1 MLTIKDLS
9 QAQELD
15 SRAMSA
21 VSGGHGY
28 GYGRYGHPGNNNNN
42 SGVIVGGDVSGV
54 VVGGDNSG
62 LIQNG
67 DGNFGLNGV
76 TFGDKSH
83 VKISLS

>member
-1 MLTIKDLS
+1 MLTIKDLP

-15 SRAMSA
+15 TRAMSA

-28 GYGRYGHPGNNNNN
+28 GYGRYYRPGNTN

-54 VVGGDNSG
+54 VVNGSNSG

-67 DGNFGLNGV
+67 DGNVGFNGI
-76 TFGDKSH
+76 TLGDKSH
-83 VKISLS
+83 FKVSFK